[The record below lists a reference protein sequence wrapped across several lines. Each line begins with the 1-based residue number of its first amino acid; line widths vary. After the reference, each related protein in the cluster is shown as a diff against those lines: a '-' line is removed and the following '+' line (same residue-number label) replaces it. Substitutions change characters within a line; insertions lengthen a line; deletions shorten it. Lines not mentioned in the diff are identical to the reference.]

1 MANLIFISVGILFI
15 CIGFFFFNQLKVL
28 EININLA
35 FLLVGLVFIGLG
47 LAFDE
52 PVQKV
57 RGRFR

>member
-1 MANLIFISVGILFI
+1 MANLIFISAGILFI
-15 CIGFFFFNQLKVL
+15 FIGFFFFNELKVL

>member
-1 MANLIFISVGILFI
+1 MVNLIFISAGIFFI
-15 CIGFFFFNQLKVL
+15 CIGFIFFNELKVL

-47 LAFDE
+47 IAFDE

-57 RGRFR
+57 KGRFR